1 MRVRYRKLVD
11 RVVVGT
17 LIAAG
22 ALHAREATNV
32 GKAVP
37 HGETLDQYL
46 RYVTRWKKAG
56 RPMSD
61 QSYRPTV
68 TVF

>member
-1 MRVRYRKLVD
+1 MSGKRYL
-11 RVVVGT
+11 T
-17 LIAAG
+17 
-22 ALHAREATNV
+22 E
-32 GKAVP
+32 
-37 HGETLDQYL
+37 ETLDQYL